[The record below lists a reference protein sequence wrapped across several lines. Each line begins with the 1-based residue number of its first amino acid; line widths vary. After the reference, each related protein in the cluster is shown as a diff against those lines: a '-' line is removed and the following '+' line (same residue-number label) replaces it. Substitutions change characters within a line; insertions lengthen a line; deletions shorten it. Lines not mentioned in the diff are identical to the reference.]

1 MPEMSSVFLNTLRLT
16 RRMVHVHLRRLF
28 SAAVGWLSTSDL
40 ICSLNPMILYRFSI
54 WLFYCWEYRFDVHI
68 TIVWLS
74 IFPLISVNRC
84 LIYWSAPS
92 FGWQTF
98 TMFYFLDEL
107 ICLWLWYGLLCLL
120 LHVWLTV
127 YFVWDDYSYSYVL
140 FHFPGLSFPSLLF
153 RPMCDQ
159 WKLIFLYYIVLWDS
173 SRLSTLECWGEV
185 IGGSTLWGS
194 ATKVGA

>member
-1 MPEMSSVFLNTLRLT
+1 MFWSFISVWLEKMLEMSSVFLNMLRLT

-54 WLFYCWEYRFDVHI
+54 WLFYCWEYGFDVLI

-92 FGWQTF
+92 LGLQTF
-98 TMFYFLDEL
+98 TVFYFRDEL
-107 ICLWLWYGLLCLL
+107 ICLWLWNGLLCLL
-120 LHVWLTV
+120 LHVLAYSLFCLRWLQ
-127 YFVWDDYSYSYVL
+127 SL
-140 FHFPGLSFPSLLF
+140 LCSFPF
-153 RPMCDQ
+153 P
-159 WKLIFLYYIVLWDS
+159 
-173 SRLSTLECWGEV
+173 
-185 IGGSTLWGS
+185 
-194 ATKVGA
+194 